1 MSGMEGIPIVHDRE
15 DVNFL
20 GLRVLRGA
28 WHLAVAIP
36 WWAWL
41 GLIGALVVA
50 ANLAH
55 RT

>member
-1 MSGMEGIPIVHDRE
+1 MVFVLIFAVALA
-15 DVNFL
+15 VTFL

-41 GLIGALVVA
+41 GLIGVLVVA